1 MQASTRF
8 VLIGFVALAQA
19 LLLTGCPRPIRPT
32 EPTRPVSPE
41 AVEPARGSTSYLV
54 VPRDSRVDIY
64 VYRGGT
70 FSKLGHNHVVTSNAL
85 HGRVWVHPQFERSGF
100 ELSFPVQ
107 ELTVDDPAARKAA
120 GNDFPPDVPA
130 ADKEGTRKNMLRAEV
145 LDAERYPNVTL
156 RSVRISGSAEAPQI
170 LARITIKDA
179 SREVQVPTKVQ
190 VQGNRL
196 SAQGEFDILQ
206 TEFGI
211 KPFSVGLGA
220 LQVQDRLHIRYSI
233 VAERGGT

>member
-1 MQASTRF
+1 M
-8 VLIGFVALAQA
+8 
-19 LLLTGCPRPIRPT
+19 
-32 EPTRPVSPE
+32 
-41 AVEPARGSTSYLV
+41 
-54 VPRDSRVDIY
+54 
-64 VYRGGT
+64 
-70 FSKLGHNHVVTSNAL
+70 
-85 HGRVWVHPQFERSGF
+85 
-100 ELSFPVQ
+100 
-107 ELTVDDPAARKAA
+107 
-120 GNDFPPDVPA
+120 
-130 ADKEGTRKNMLRAEV
+130 
-145 LDAERYPNVTL
+145 LDADHYPNVTL

-170 LARITIKDA
+170 LARVTIKGA
-179 SREVQVPTKVQ
+179 SRDVQVRAKVQ